1 MSSSGVG
8 LRTYQQEAANLPPL
22 ATGNPLRGIA
32 ISAQAP
38 NLDEGHIMNKPILHR
53 AIAAAVAAAITLGL
67 FSAVVSIGAEDQAR
81 LSAARNLPLLVAAK
95 APETTSR

>member
-1 MSSSGVG
+1 
-8 LRTYQQEAANLPPL
+8 
-22 ATGNPLRGIA
+22 
-32 ISAQAP
+32 
-38 NLDEGHIMNKPILHR
+38 MNKPILHR